1 MVEPAFFGQTPE
13 QDAALTDSGS
23 TQAVPGPGLDDRPGP
38 DDVEALITGGL
49 LEDADQDLRLEVS
62 QLRRAMQTR
71 PAIDQA
77 KGVLMAAYSL
87 SPDDAWEVLV
97 TVSQHTNTK
106 LHAVAE
112 GITAS
117 TQERVVD
124 ARLRGAVQAALKELG
139 KQ

>member
-1 MVEPAFFGQTPE
+1 MAEPAFSGQTPE
-13 QDAALTDSGS
+13 QDAALTNSGS
-23 TQAVPGPGLDDRPGP
+23 TQAVPGPGLDKRPDP
-38 DDVEALITGGL
+38 DDVDGL
-49 LEDADQDLRLEVS
+49 VAGDPLDDSDQNLRLEVS
-62 QLRRAMQTR
+62 QLRRAMRTR

-87 SPDDAWEVLV
+87 TPDEAWEVLV

-106 LHAVAE
+106 LHVVAE

-117 TQERVVD
+117 TQEGVVD
-124 ARLRGAVQAALKELG
+124 ACLRGAIQAALRELG